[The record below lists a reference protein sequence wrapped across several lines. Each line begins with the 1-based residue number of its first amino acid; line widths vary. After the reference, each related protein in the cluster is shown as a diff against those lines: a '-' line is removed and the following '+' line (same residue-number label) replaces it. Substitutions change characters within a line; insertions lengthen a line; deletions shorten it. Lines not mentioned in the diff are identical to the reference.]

1 MNIGVAI
8 RTGLEPARL
17 IFSARH
23 VRAGLWIRGRE
34 MAGLA
39 DCVYVRPNQQV
50 PIGTAV
56 RKVTCRA
63 PLGLDDGVFK
73 HEWSSYVSVAI
84 CATVILRMG

>member
-8 RTGLEPARL
+8 RTGLEPTRL

-23 VRAGLWIRGRE
+23 VRASLWIRDRE
-34 MAGLA
+34 MAELA
-39 DCVYVRPNQQV
+39 DRVYVRPNQQV
-50 PIGTAV
+50 RIGAAV
-56 RKVTCRA
+56 RKVTYRA

-73 HEWSSYVSVAI
+73 HEWSGYLSVAI